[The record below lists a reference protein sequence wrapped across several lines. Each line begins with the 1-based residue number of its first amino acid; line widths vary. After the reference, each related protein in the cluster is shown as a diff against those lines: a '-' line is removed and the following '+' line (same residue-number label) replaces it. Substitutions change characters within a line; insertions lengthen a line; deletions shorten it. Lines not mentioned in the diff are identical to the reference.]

1 MHPAIERV
9 SFQASQIN
17 ADPLLRIISTAAL
30 LFVGIEDEC
39 ITVVLHELNHLI
51 LK

>member
-1 MHPAIERV
+1 
-9 SFQASQIN
+9 
-17 ADPLLRIISTAAL
+17 L
-30 LFVGIEDEC
+30 LFVGIEDEH

>member
-1 MHPAIERV
+1 
-9 SFQASQIN
+9 
-17 ADPLLRIISTAAL
+17 L

-39 ITVVLHELNHLI
+39 ITVILHELNHLI